1 MLRGLYTAA
10 AGLMTQQRRHDTV
23 TQNIANMNTTGYK
36 QENSVQRS
44 FPEMLIS
51 MTGGNPDNPD
61 RTVGKLNTGV
71 FAEESLS
78 PYIQGALKDSG
89 QATDF
94 AIQSNINVNDPA
106 TGQPMAFDQ
115 AGKFVNANGEVTYRP
130 EAFFS
135 VRDSNGNVRYT
146 RDGHFQVNGAG
157 ALLSST
163 GSAVLDTNGKPIQL
177 TGAVSALKVNE
188 RGELVDSQSNQT
200 LGTTLGISVID
211 RPYQLVREGNGN
223 FRLND
228 TDGATARMM
237 TANDAVS
244 VRQGYL
250 EVSNVDASQSM
261 VDMMAAL
268 RAYEANQKVIQ
279 FYDKSLDKAVNEVGR
294 V

>member
-115 AGKFVNANGEVTYRP
+115 AGNSSMLTVKSPTVQKRFY
-130 EAFFS
+130 
-135 VRDSNGNVRYT
+135 
-146 RDGHFQVNGAG
+146 GAG
-157 ALLSST
+157 
-163 GSAVLDTNGKPIQL
+163 Q
-177 TGAVSALKVNE
+177 
-188 RGELVDSQSNQT
+188 
-200 LGTTLGISVID
+200 
-211 RPYQLVREGNGN
+211 
-223 FRLND
+223 
-228 TDGATARMM
+228 
-237 TANDAVS
+237 
-244 VRQGYL
+244 
-250 EVSNVDASQSM
+250 
-261 VDMMAAL
+261 
-268 RAYEANQKVIQ
+268 
-279 FYDKSLDKAVNEVGR
+279 
-294 V
+294 

>member
-10 AGLMTQQRRHDTV
+10 AGMVTQQRRHDTV
-23 TQNIANMNTTGYK
+23 TQNIANLNTPGYK
-36 QENSVQRS
+36 QENSVQHS

-51 MTGGNPDNPD
+51 MTGGSPDSPN
-61 RTVGKLNTGV
+61 RQIGTLNTGV

-78 PYIQGALKDSG
+78 PYIQGALTESG
-89 QATDF
+89 QASDF
-94 AIQSNINVNDPA
+94 ALNSNINVNDPA
-106 TGQPMAFDQ
+106 TGRPMAFDQ
-115 AGKFVNANGEVTYRP
+115 AGKFVNDGGEVTYRP
-130 EAFFS
+130 EAFFT
-135 VRDSNGNVRYT
+135 VRDSQGNTRYT
-146 RDGHFQVNGAG
+146 RDGHFQVDGLG
-157 ALLSST
+157 ALRSST
-163 GSAVLDTNGKPIQL
+163 GSEVLDSTGKPIVV
-177 TGAVSALKVNE
+177 TGALGDLKVNE
-188 RGELVDSQSNQT
+188 RGQLVTAATGDPT
-200 LGTTLGISVID
+200 GTSLGISVID

-223 FRLND
+223 FRLD
-228 TDGATARMM
+228 DSDGATARYMG
-237 TANDAVS
+237 ANDTVS